1 MKINLS
7 MRDVETTLVLG
18 RTLNFRQAAGQLH
31 LSQSALS
38 TQVLRIED
46 SLGVRLFDR
55 TTRTVRLTAAGEVF
69 MQQAA
74 ILQAAFRD
82 AIDAVSGIASA
93 ERGQV
98 AVAALPSLAARL
110 LPRVLMAYRR
120 DHPKVTLKVYDTLS
134 GPAFDLVRAG
144 EVDFALTAADPQ
156 QADLHYDPMM
166 SDRFVLL
173 IPSEHPLAQG
183 KGPLRWADTVSA
195 EHVSMTH
202 PSSVRQYA
210 EWAFLQNRIRF
221 QPVFEAEHP
230 RHHRGDGGMRLS
242 ALPRCRRSRPAPCAS
257 PASSSACSTAPVT
270 ERSIGLVTAR
280 NRSLSPAAAALVGV
294 LRAHLAQ
301 AGGGVP
307 AAVVSEPWRP
317 PRPARKPVRQDAQC
331 LKTRAHSRY
340 VRSRQPHKDPAVTQ
354 SPAVQPGPA
363 RARLRRRA

>member
-38 TQVLRIED
+38 TQILRIEE

-93 ERGQV
+93 ERGHV

-120 DHPKVTLKVYDTLS
+120 EHPEVTLKVFDTLS

-173 IPSEHPLAQG
+173 IPSEHPLAHG
-183 KGPLRWADTVSA
+183 KGPVRWADTVDA
-195 EHVSMTH
+195 GHVSMTH

-221 QPVFEAEHP
+221 QPVFEAEHLATIAAMVEC
-230 RHHRGDGGMRLS
+230 GFGVA
-242 ALPRCRRSRPAPCAS
+242 ALPEIAAGTVRQAGIVERLL
-257 PASSSACSTAPVT
+257 TAPVT

-280 NRSLSPAAAALVGV
+280 NRSLSPAAVALVGM

-301 AGGGVP
+301 AGGGV
-307 AAVVSEPWRP
+307 A
-317 PRPARKPVRQDAQC
+317 
-331 LKTRAHSRY
+331 
-340 VRSRQPHKDPAVTQ
+340 DPA
-354 SPAVQPGPA
+354 
-363 RARLRRRA
+363 

>member
-1 MKINLS
+1 MIDNQDQSAIHSVKINLS

-38 TQVLRIED
+38 TQILRIEE

-93 ERGQV
+93 ERGHV

-120 DHPKVTLKVYDTLS
+120 EHPKVTLKVFDTLS

-173 IPSEHPLAQG
+173 IPSEHPLAHG
-183 KGPLRWADTVSA
+183 KGPVRWADTVDA
-195 EHVSMTH
+195 GHVSMTH

-221 QPVFEAEHP
+221 QPVFEAEHLATIAAMVEC
-230 RHHRGDGGMRLS
+230 GFGVA
-242 ALPRCRRSRPAPCAS
+242 ALPEIAAGTVRQAGIVERLL
-257 PASSSACSTAPVT
+257 TAPVT

-280 NRSLSPAAAALVGV
+280 NRSLSPAAVALVGV

-301 AGGGVP
+301 AGGGV
-307 AAVVSEPWRP
+307 A
-317 PRPARKPVRQDAQC
+317 
-331 LKTRAHSRY
+331 
-340 VRSRQPHKDPAVTQ
+340 DPA
-354 SPAVQPGPA
+354 
-363 RARLRRRA
+363 

>member
-38 TQVLRIED
+38 TQILRIEE

-93 ERGQV
+93 ERGHV

-120 DHPKVTLKVYDTLS
+120 EHPKVTLKVCDTLS

-173 IPSEHPLAQG
+173 IPSEHPLAHG
-183 KGPLRWADTVSA
+183 KGPVRWADTVDA
-195 EHVSMTH
+195 GHVSMTH

-221 QPVFEAEHP
+221 QPVFEAEHLATIAAMVEC
-230 RHHRGDGGMRLS
+230 GFGVA
-242 ALPRCRRSRPAPCAS
+242 ALPEIAAGTVRQAGIVERLL
-257 PASSSACSTAPVT
+257 TAPVT

-280 NRSLSPAAAALVGV
+280 NRSLSPAAVALVGV

-301 AGGGVP
+301 AGGGV
-307 AAVVSEPWRP
+307 A
-317 PRPARKPVRQDAQC
+317 
-331 LKTRAHSRY
+331 
-340 VRSRQPHKDPAVTQ
+340 DPA
-354 SPAVQPGPA
+354 
-363 RARLRRRA
+363 

>member
-1 MKINLS
+1 MIDNQDQSAIHAVKINLS

-38 TQVLRIED
+38 TQILRIEE

-93 ERGQV
+93 ERGHV

-120 DHPKVTLKVYDTLS
+120 EHPKVTLKVFDTLS

-173 IPSEHPLAQG
+173 IPSEHPLAHG
-183 KGPLRWADTVSA
+183 KGPVRWADTVDA
-195 EHVSMTH
+195 GHVSMTH

-221 QPVFEAEHP
+221 QPVFEAEHLATIAAMVEC
-230 RHHRGDGGMRLS
+230 GFGVA
-242 ALPRCRRSRPAPCAS
+242 ALPEIAAGTVRQAGIVERLL
-257 PASSSACSTAPVT
+257 TAPVT

-280 NRSLSPAAAALVGV
+280 NRSLSPAAVALVGV

-301 AGGGVP
+301 AGGGV
-307 AAVVSEPWRP
+307 A
-317 PRPARKPVRQDAQC
+317 
-331 LKTRAHSRY
+331 
-340 VRSRQPHKDPAVTQ
+340 DPA
-354 SPAVQPGPA
+354 
-363 RARLRRRA
+363 